1 MQQRKQLCHGVAASL
16 TEALDRHFVA
26 CAAVATVAIAAG
38 HAETAEATIVY
49 SGPENIVLPNGSPG
63 IYINLA
69 TSVESG
75 SPGSVP
81 GWDINPY
88 VNGGSNHF
96 FGMYLPPS
104 TTQLVKSSSP
114 TAGAADVAMLAAG
127 ANIGPSSTLIG
138 QPAQF
143 GFMNNATVGD
153 WVGTGTG
160 YMGVQFTEAGVNGG
174 NPVYGWVQ
182 ISKTTSGEPSGD
194 PTGITFIDWAYDNT
208 GAAIAAGNTGVPE
221 PSSLALLA
229 TGAVG
234 LLVRRGRA
242 KLRRVEA

>member
-1 MQQRKQLCHGVAASL
+1 MAQKKPSRQGLGASL
-16 TEALDRHFVA
+16 SEALDRHFVA
-26 CAAVATVAIAAG
+26 YAAVATVAATIG
-38 HAETAEATIVY
+38 HAETAEAAIIY
-49 SGPENIVLPNGSPG
+49 SGPENVSLANGSPG
-63 IYINLA
+63 LYINLA
-69 TSVESG
+69 TNVVSG
-75 SPGSVP
+75 SPGSAP

-88 VNGGSNHF
+88 INGNSGAY

-104 TTQLVKSSSP
+104 STQLVKSSSP
-114 TAGAADVAMLAAG
+114 SAGGADVAMLSAG
-127 ANIGPSSTLIG
+127 ATIGPSSTLIG

-160 YMGVQFTEAGVNGG
+160 YMGVQFTEAGVNAG

-182 ISKTTSGEPSGD
+182 ISKSTAGEPSGD

-208 GAAIAAGNTGVPE
+208 GAAITAGNTGVPE

-229 TGAVG
+229 TGAIG